1 MKIMNASTEKL
12 LVSPASPWKR
22 VFAWVYDTLPVAGV
36 FVLTFV
42 VGFALMN
49 LVLFNKDAAQ
59 VSELIRNH
67 PLWWAYLVIGSSM
80 YFLYC
85 WRKGGQ
91 TVGMRT
97 WRIQLVKSDGRFL
110 SKTDCVIRAF
120 LSFGG
125 LANIWAFIDDENR
138 VLARYRCGC
147 LCGAIAKNRKNRRAK
162 KASDLINSLGVTVS
176 RLARAF

>member
-12 LVSPASPWKR
+12 LVSPASPCKR

-59 VSELIRNH
+59 VSALIRNH

-138 VLARYRCGC
+138 GWHD
-147 LCGAIAKNRKNRRAK
+147 IAVDAFVVQLPKTEKTAEQK
-162 KASDLINSLGVTVS
+162 KPLI
-176 RLARAF
+176 